1 MKWLAVSLALAAVAG
16 TSGCWRPYYGHNYAP
31 PAYQQA
37 PQVYQQPAPVMQ
49 AAPVMQPQ
57 QVCPPQPCCQ
67 PCY

>member
-37 PQVYQQPAPVMQ
+37 PAYQQPAPVMQ